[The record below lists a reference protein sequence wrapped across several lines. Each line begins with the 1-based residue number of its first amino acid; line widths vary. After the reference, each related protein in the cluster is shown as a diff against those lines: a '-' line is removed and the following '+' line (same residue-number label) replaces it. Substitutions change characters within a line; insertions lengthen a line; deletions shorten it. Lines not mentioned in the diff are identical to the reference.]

1 MNRKWAST
9 TPMHI
14 VISEISF
21 DTVNAVSSYKNI
33 LYYYSYFNFL
43 MYKLIITKIQFNENA
58 KNILLTRKRLQ
69 LKDITLIIIIAK
81 YHLFIIFIKNVENL

>member
-43 MYKLIITKIQFNENA
+43 IYKLIITKIQFNE
-58 KNILLTRKRLQ
+58 KKRK
-69 LKDITLIIIIAK
+69 KYITYSKKIAT
-81 YHLFIIFIKNVENL
+81 